1 MQTGQSIL
9 RRLTVSDLHEDG
21 KADEGGR
28 RREGGIGWSKA
39 EVEGLKKTRN
49 IYPTEIRHDIKI
61 QIALIIIYFTLPT
74 TQSDPRL
81 DLLPPTRNF
90 STFVASIRKISLLD
104 GSRSLIEREL
114 QC

>member
-49 IYPTEIRHDIKI
+49 IYPTEIRHDVKI

-74 TQSDPRL
+74 TPN
-81 DLLPPTRNF
+81 PIPA
-90 STFVASIRKISLLD
+90 STCFPQREIFRPSLRRF
-104 GSRSLIEREL
+104 GKSH
-114 QC
+114 C